1 MQAVLEL
8 LLDRDLDLLG
18 GEQIRWR
25 VLAVFVLLQVV
36 LQVRGLEGVSLL
48 VEGLVMELEMVW
60 ECWVHYLR
68 IQTYWVVWSVS
79 QSVWFAL
86 LGLKC

>member
-1 MQAVLEL
+1 VQAVLVL
-8 LLDRDLDLLG
+8 VLDRYLGLLG

-36 LQVRGLEGVSLL
+36 LLVRGLERMSLL
-48 VEGLVMELEMVW
+48 VEGLVRELERVW
-60 ECWVHYLR
+60 ECWVRYLL

-79 QSVWFAL
+79 QSVWYAL
-86 LGLKC
+86 LGLKW